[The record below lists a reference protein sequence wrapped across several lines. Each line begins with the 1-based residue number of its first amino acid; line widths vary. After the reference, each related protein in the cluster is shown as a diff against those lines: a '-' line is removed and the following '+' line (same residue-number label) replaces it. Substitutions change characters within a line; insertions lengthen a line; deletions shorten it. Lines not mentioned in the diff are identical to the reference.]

1 MVGDIDNPKDSNNQS
16 DSPANSDNL
25 SSKSD
30 ESVAPSEELQE
41 VDSTNVID
49 AAQTASVESNDSK
62 PGVPVASEDS
72 SSESSDSDANDVEPE
87 SSSLDP
93 DHLYKHIK
101 NLVKDLKKALE
112 NGQLRECISLYEQ
125 CQARLKK
132 LDDIDY
138 KPASC
143 KKIHK
148 NLNKLSF
155 EIQNLKKWRN
165 WGMNQARQGLIEQLI
180 ALKDSKEHPKDLH
193 AKLKAIRD
201 QWNKWNKTG
210 DFPNQKLRESF
221 SDAYNEAF
229 APCRAFFKD
238 QKKLRKQN
246 HKTRKNICTDLESL
260 YDSTDWGHKPDWE
273 VIVDAIRQAKKQW
286 KAAVPLNKKDWD
298 ISNARF
304 DEVISKFAPHLERER
319 EKGVQ
324 FRQELIR
331 KANELDAQPIKVA
344 IDKAKSYQVEWKTVA
359 VRTRKKKEN
368 QLWMDFKSACDRQFQ
383 RRAEM
388 HKERDKQRKKNTE
401 QRQLLISEIKS
412 INQLS
417 HAEIEEAAAS
427 VSDIQRRWRQTTYS
441 GKGKSDSLEAE
452 FNNEVAKFK
461 KLSKQAEKLK
471 LESLFQLLNS
481 KAQICD
487 SLEQARYSTNSN
499 SVVDESKLKWESIS
513 DNCGPFEARIQDRYA
528 SACDMFECDS
538 EVDSEFVDQT
548 NQNLE
553 AKKRICLQ
561 LEVLA
566 DLDSPPAFA
575 KERMQYNVMRLN
587 EVMTKRAE
595 RTDPEDEIRILLIE
609 FWLTGPVPEEHLES
623 INERFQRIRSAMKS
637 TASTN

>member
-16 DSPANSDNL
+16 DAPANSESL
-25 SSKSD
+25 SSKAD
-30 ESVAPSEELQE
+30 DSVVPSEDLQE

-49 AAQTASVESNDSK
+49 AAQSASEPNDSK
-62 PGVPVASEDS
+62 PNVPIASEDS
-72 SSESSDSDANDVEPE
+72 SPESSDGNANGTESE

-93 DHLYKHIK
+93 DNLYKHTK
-101 NLVKDLKKALE
+101 SLAKDLRKALE

-125 CQARLKK
+125 CQTRLRK

-138 KPASC
+138 KPAGRN
-143 KKIHK
+143 KIQK
-148 NLNKLSF
+148 NLNELSF

-165 WGMNQARQGLIEQLI
+165 WGMNQARQGLIDQLI
-180 ALKDSKEHPKDLH
+180 ALKDSEEHPKDLH
-193 AKLKAIRD
+193 TKLKAIRD

-229 APCRAFFKD
+229 APCRAFFKN
-238 QKKLRKQN
+238 QKKQRKQN
-246 HKTRKNICTDLESL
+246 RKARNSICEDLDSL
-260 YDSTDWGHKPDWE
+260 YDSTDWGHKPDWD
-273 VIVDAIRQAKKQW
+273 VIANSIREAKKQW

-298 ISNARF
+298 ITNGRF

-319 EKGVQ
+319 ERGVQ

-331 KANELDAQPIKVA
+331 KANELDAQPIKIA

-359 VRTRKKKEN
+359 VRTRKKQEN
-368 QLWMDFKSACDRQFQ
+368 QLWTDFKSACDRQFQ

-388 HKERDKQRKKNTE
+388 HQERDKQRKKNTE

-412 INQLS
+412 VNQVS
-417 HAEIEEAAAS
+417 QAEFQEASAK
-427 VSDIQRRWRQTTYS
+427 VLDIQRRWRQTTHS
-441 GKGKSDSLEAE
+441 GKGKSDSLEAA

-487 SLEQARYSTNSN
+487 SLERARYSTNSN
-499 SVVDESKLKWESIS
+499 SVVDESKLKWENIS
-513 DNCGPFEARIQDRYA
+513 DNCGPFESRIQDRY
-528 SACDMFECDS
+528 SAACNVLEGGSADDEN
-538 EVDSEFVDQT
+538 FVDQT
-548 NQNLE
+548 NENLE
-553 AKKRICLQ
+553 AKKSICLQ

-566 DLDSPPAFA
+566 DLDSPSAFA

-595 RTDPEDEIRILLIE
+595 RSDPEDDIKNLLIE
-609 FWLTGPVPEEHLES
+609 FWLTGPVPEEHFES
-623 INERFQRIRSAMKS
+623 INERFQRIRAALKS
-637 TASTN
+637 TATNK

>member
-1 MVGDIDNPKDSNNQS
+1 MVGDIDNPKDLNNQS
-16 DSPANSDNL
+16 DASANSESL

-30 ESVAPSEELQE
+30 ESVAPSEDLQE
-41 VDSTNVID
+41 EDSTKVVDEI
-49 AAQTASVESNDSK
+49 QTAMESNDSK
-62 PGVPVASEDS
+62 ANVPVTSDDS
-72 SSESSDSDANDVEPE
+72 GSESSDSDANETE
-87 SSSLDP
+87 SNSNSLDP
-93 DHLYKHIK
+93 DILYRHIK
-101 NLVKDLKKALE
+101 SLAKELRKALE

-138 KPASC
+138 HPDSR
-143 KKIHK
+143 KKIQK
-148 NLNKLSF
+148 NLNALSF

-165 WGMNQARQGLIEQLI
+165 WGMNQARQDLIEQLI
-180 ALKDSKEHPKDLH
+180 ALKESEEHPKDLH
-193 AKLKAIRD
+193 NKLKAIRD

-210 DFPNQKLRESF
+210 DFPNQKLRQSF

-229 APCRAFFKD
+229 APCKAFFEN
-238 QKKLRKQN
+238 QKKQRKQN
-246 HKTRKNICTDLESL
+246 YKARKKICADLESL

-273 VIVDAIRQAKKQW
+273 VIANAIRQSKKQW

-298 ISNARF
+298 ITNVRF

-319 EKGVQ
+319 ERGVQ

-331 KANELDAQPIKVA
+331 QANELDAQPIKVA
-344 IDKAKSYQVEWKTVA
+344 IDKAKSYQVKWKTVA

-368 QLWMDFKSACDRQFQ
+368 QLWTDFKSACDRQFQ

-388 HKERDKQRKKNTE
+388 HKERDKQRKKITE

-412 INQLS
+412 VNQFS
-417 HAEIEEAAAS
+417 QAEIQEASAR
-427 VSDIQRRWRQTTYS
+427 VSDIQRRWRQTTHS

-452 FNNEVAKFK
+452 FNNEVAKFR
-461 KLSKQAEKLK
+461 KLSKKAEKLK

-487 SLEQARYSTNSN
+487 SLERAQYSTNSN

-513 DNCGPFEARIQDRYA
+513 DKCGPFESRIQDRY
-528 SACDMFECDS
+528 STACDMLEAGSAD
-538 EVDSEFVDQT
+538 DAKFVDLT
-548 NQNLE
+548 NENLE
-553 AKKRICLQ
+553 AKKSICLQ

-566 DLDSPPAFA
+566 DLDSPSAFA

-595 RTDPEDEIRILLIE
+595 RSDPEDDIKNLLIE
-609 FWLTGPVPEEHLES
+609 FWLTGPVPEEQFES
-623 INERFQRIRSAMKS
+623 INERFQRIRSALKS
-637 TASTN
+637 TASNK

>member
-1 MVGDIDNPKDSNNQS
+1 MVGDIDNPTDSNNQS
-16 DSPANSDNL
+16 DAAANSESL
-25 SSKSD
+25 STKSD
-30 ESVAPSEELQE
+30 DSVVLSEDLQE
-41 VDSTNVID
+41 EDSTKVID
-49 AAQTASVESNDSK
+49 GTQSATESNDSK
-62 PGVPVASEDS
+62 PNVPVASEDS
-72 SSESSDSDANDVEPE
+72 GSDSSNSDADGAESE

-101 NLVKDLKKALE
+101 SLVKDLRKALE

-125 CQARLKK
+125 CQARLRK

-138 KPASC
+138 KPSSR

-148 NLNKLSF
+148 NLNEISF

-165 WGMNQARQGLIEQLI
+165 WGMNQARQGLIDQLI
-180 ALKDSKEHPKDLH
+180 ALKESEEHPKDLH

-229 APCRAFFKD
+229 APCRAFFKN
-238 QKKLRKQN
+238 QKKQRKQN
-246 HKTRKNICTDLESL
+246 YKARKIICADLESL

-273 VIVDAIRQAKKQW
+273 VIANAIRQAKKQW

-298 ISNARF
+298 ITNGRF
-304 DEVISKFAPHLERER
+304 DEVIGKFAPHLERER
-319 EKGVQ
+319 ERGVQ

-331 KANELDAQPIKVA
+331 KANELDEQPIKVA

-368 QLWMDFKSACDRQFQ
+368 QLWTDFKSACDRQFQ

-388 HKERDKQRKKNTE
+388 YKERDEQRKKNTV
-401 QRQLLISEIKS
+401 QRQLLISELKS
-412 INQLS
+412 VNQLS
-417 HAEIEEAAAS
+417 QAEFQEASARA
-427 VSDIQRRWRQTTYS
+427 SDIQRRWRQTTHS
-441 GKGKSDSLEAE
+441 GKGKSDSLDAE

-461 KLSKQAEKLK
+461 KITKQAEKLK

-487 SLEQARYSTNSN
+487 SLEQARYSTDSN
-499 SVVDESKLKWESIS
+499 SVVDESKMKWESIS
-513 DNCGPFEARIQDRYA
+513 DNCGPFESRIQDRY
-528 SACDMFECDS
+528 SAACGMLEGGSADDAK
-538 EVDSEFVDQT
+538 FVDQT
-548 NQNLE
+548 NENLE
-553 AKKRICLQ
+553 AKKSICLQ

-566 DLDSPPAFA
+566 DLDSPPAFT
-575 KERMQYNVMRLN
+575 KERMEFNVMRLN
-587 EVMTKRAE
+587 EVMTKRVE
-595 RTDPEDEIRILLIE
+595 RSDPEDEIKNLLIE
-609 FWLTGPVPEEHLES
+609 FWLTGPVPEEHFES
-623 INERFQRIRSAMKS
+623 INERFQSIRSALKS
-637 TASTN
+637 TASNK

>member
-1 MVGDIDNPKDSNNQS
+1 MVGDIDNPKDLNNQS
-16 DSPANSDNL
+16 DIPANSESL

-30 ESVAPSEELQE
+30 ESVAPSEKLQE
-41 VDSTNVID
+41 VDSNAVIN
-49 AAQTASVESNDSK
+49 ATQTATESNDFK
-62 PGVPVASEDS
+62 PNVPVESEN
-72 SSESSDSDANDVEPE
+72 SEADSSDSNANGTESE

-93 DHLYKHIK
+93 DNLYKYIK
-101 NLVKDLKKALE
+101 SLVEELRKALE

-138 KPASC
+138 KPVSR
-143 KKIHK
+143 KKLQK
-148 NLNKLSF
+148 NLNELSF

-165 WGMNQARQGLIEQLI
+165 WGMNQARQGLIDQLI
-180 ALKDSKEHPKDLH
+180 ALKDSEEHPKDLH
-193 AKLKAIRD
+193 TKLKAIRD

-229 APCRAFFKD
+229 APCKAFFKN
-238 QKKLRKQN
+238 QKKQRKQN
-246 HKTRKNICTDLESL
+246 YKTRKKICADLESF
-260 YDSTDWGHKPDWE
+260 YDSTDWGHNPDWE
-273 VIVDAIRQAKKQW
+273 AIADAIRQSKNQW

-298 ISNARF
+298 ITNARF
-304 DEVISKFAPHLERER
+304 DEVISKFAPHLERECER
-319 EKGVQ
+319 GVQ

-412 INQLS
+412 VNQLS
-417 HAEIEEAAAS
+417 HAEIQESAAR
-427 VSDIQRRWRQTTYS
+427 VSDIQRRWRQTSHS

-461 KLSKQAEKLK
+461 KLFKQAENLK

-487 SLEQARYSTNSN
+487 LLERARYSTNSN

-513 DNCGPFEARIQDRYA
+513 DNCGPFETRIQNRYSA
-528 SACDMFECDS
+528 ACDMLGGDS
-538 EVDSEFVDQT
+538 ADDTKFVVQT
-548 NQNLE
+548 NENLE
-553 AKKRICLQ
+553 AKKSICLQ

-587 EVMTKRAE
+587 EVMTKRVE
-595 RTDPEDEIRILLIE
+595 RSDPEDEIKKLLVE
-609 FWLTGPVPEEHLES
+609 FWLTGPVPEEHFES
-623 INERFQRIRSAMKS
+623 INERFQRVHSALKC
-637 TASTN
+637 TANNK

>member
-1 MVGDIDNPKDSNNQS
+1 MVGDIDNPNDSNNQS
-16 DSPANSDNL
+16 DASANSESL

-30 ESVAPSEELQE
+30 ESVAPSENLQE

-49 AAQTASVESNDSK
+49 TTQTATESNDSK
-62 PGVPVASEDS
+62 PNVPVASEDS
-72 SSESSDSDANDVEPE
+72 GSESSDSDANGAESE

-93 DHLYKHIK
+93 DNLYKHIK
-101 NLVKDLKKALE
+101 SLVKDLRKALE
-112 NGQLRECISLYEQ
+112 DGQLRECISLYEQ
-125 CQARLKK
+125 CQARLRK

-138 KPASC
+138 KPASR
-143 KKIHK
+143 KKIQK
-148 NLNKLSF
+148 NLNELSF

-165 WGMNQARQGLIEQLI
+165 WGMNQARQGLIDQLTT
-180 ALKDSKEHPKDLH
+180 LKDSEEHPKDLH
-193 AKLKAIRD
+193 SKLKAIRD

-229 APCRAFFKD
+229 APCKAFFKN
-238 QKKLRKQN
+238 QKKQRKQN
-246 HKTRKNICTDLESL
+246 YKTRNKIWADLESL

-298 ISNARF
+298 ITNVRF

-319 EKGVQ
+319 ERGVQ

-401 QRQLLISEIKS
+401 QRQLLISEIRS
-412 INQLS
+412 VNQLS
-417 HAEIEEAAAS
+417 HADIQESAAR
-427 VSDIQRRWRQTTYS
+427 VSEIQRRWRQTSYS

-461 KLSKQAEKLK
+461 KLSKQAENLK

-481 KAQICD
+481 KAEICD
-487 SLEQARYSTNSN
+487 SLERARYSTNSN

-513 DNCGPFEARIQDRYA
+513 DNCGQFETRIQDRYSA
-528 SACDMFECDS
+528 ACDMLEDGS
-538 EVDSEFVDQT
+538 ADDAKFVDQT

-553 AKKRICLQ
+553 AKKNICLQ

-595 RTDPEDEIRILLIE
+595 RSNPEDEIKNLLIE
-609 FWLTGPVPEEHLES
+609 YWLTGPVPEEHLES
-623 INERFQRIRSAMKS
+623 INERFQRIRSALKS
-637 TASTN
+637 TSTNK